1 MLVTEAAKKV
11 AFDLY
16 ECWQVRMLRATT
28 GMDRAVV
35 MSVLAH
41 NYDAQ
46 MPYVLTAAFKW
57 YVGPR
62 TPMPLPS
69 LTSAAR
75 IDKAGR
81 VVADVVDSHGRKRK
95 DQAIFENEVK
105 LRDSFR
111 RLADHLKLADDDRV
125 EMFRAIRR
133 WVVADRRLDPTMDP
147 KDPDARRLVAN

>member
-1 MLVTEAAKKV
+1 MLG
-11 AFDLY
+11 FDLRAS
-16 ECWQVRMLRATT
+16 WQVRMLVATS
-28 GMDRAVV
+28 GIDRAVV

-62 TPMPLPS
+62 TEMPLPS

-75 IDKAGR
+75 IAKTGAI
-81 VVADVVDSHGRKRK
+81 VADVVDRQGRKRK
-95 DQAIFENEVK
+95 DQVIFRNEIK

-111 RLADHLKLADDDRV
+111 RLADHLKLSDHDRV
-125 EMFRAIRR
+125 EMFNALKR
-133 WVVADRRLDPTMDP
+133 WVVADRRLDPTMNPLDP
-147 KDPDARRLVAN
+147 EAKRLTAH